1 MKVVEM
7 KNITKRFPGMIA
19 NNNINF
25 DLRKQEVHVLLGE
38 NGAGKTTLMNILYG
52 IYNQDEG
59 EIFINGKSVKIDNPK
74 VAISNGIGMVHQHF
88 MLVHNFTV
96 MENIVLGSEPTR
108 GKFVFDHKTA
118 RKKVQ
123 DLINK
128 YEFNIDPDSKIEDIS
143 VGQQQKVEIL
153 KILYRGADIIILD
166 EPTAVLIP
174 SEIKELEMIMKN
186 LIKEGKSII
195 LITHKLKEVMSM
207 SDRVTIIRRGE
218 LIDTVNTN
226 DTSIDELANLMVGR
240 PINLNI
246 HRDKIRELPDIL
258 TVNNLRVKDNRG
270 VEAVKGIN
278 LNVQSG
284 EIFGIIGVDGNGQ
297 SELVEALTGIRKCE
311 EGTILFDGEN
321 IENLSPRQIID
332 KQISSIPEDRQKTGL
347 VLQHS
352 LYENSILGMHH
363 KKEFSSGVFLD
374 YKKIKSHARSIIE
387 EFDVRT
393 VSEDVAASTLSG
405 GNQQKLIIGREI
417 YKNPKLIIAV
427 QPTRGLD
434 VGAIEYIHRR
444 LMDERDNGKAVL
456 LISLELDE
464 VLGLSDRI
472 GVIYDGNIVKILSRE
487 EADENKI
494 GILMAG
500 GTINDC

>member
-19 NNNINF
+19 NKNINF
-25 DLRKQEVHVLLGE
+25 DLEKKEIHVLLGE

-52 IYNQDEG
+52 IYTQDEG
-59 EIFINGKSVKIDNPK
+59 DIFINGSKIKIKNPK
-74 VAISNGIGMVHQHF
+74 DAISNGIGMVHQHF

-96 MENIVLGSEPTR
+96 MENIVLGCEPVKS
-108 GKFVFDHKTA
+108 GIIFDKKSA
-118 RKKVQ
+118 FKKVKEII
-123 DLINK
+123 DK
-128 YEFNIDPDSKIEDIS
+128 YEFNIDPEVKIEDIS

-174 SEIKELEMIMKN
+174 SEIKELEIIMKN
-186 LIKEGKSII
+186 LTKEGKSII

-218 LIDTVNTN
+218 LIDTLNTK

-240 PINLNI
+240 PVNLNVYKQGENKLS
-246 HRDKIRELPDIL
+246 KILE
-258 TVNNLRVKDNRG
+258 VKDLKAKDSRG
-270 VEAVKGIN
+270 VNVLKGVSF
-278 LNVQSG
+278 NVQSG
-284 EIFGIIGVDGNGQ
+284 EIFGIAGVAGNGQ
-297 SELVEALTGIRKCE
+297 SELVEVITGIRKCYS
-311 EGTILFDGEN
+311 GKIIFDGEN
-321 IENLSPRQIID
+321 IENLTPREIID
-332 KQISSIPEDRQKTGL
+332 KKISSIPEDRHKTGL
-347 VLQHS
+347 ILQHS
-352 LYENSILGMHH
+352 LYENSILGMQND
-363 KKEFSSGVFLD
+363 KKFKKGMFLD
-374 YKKIKSHARSIIE
+374 YKSIRKHALDIIE

-393 VSEDVAASTLSG
+393 VSEDVEASKLSG
-405 GNQQKLIIGREI
+405 GNQQKLIVGREI

-434 VGAIEYIHRR
+434 IGAIEYIHKR
-444 LMDERDNGKAVL
+444 LIKERDSGKAVL

-472 GVIYDGNIVKILSRE
+472 GVMYDGNIVKVLDRCE
-487 EADENKI
+487 FDENKV
-494 GILMAG
+494 GVLMAG
-500 GTINDC
+500 GSIDG

>member
-19 NNNINF
+19 NKNINF

-59 EIFINGKSVKIDNPK
+59 DIFINGEKTKISTPK
-74 VAISNGIGMVHQHF
+74 DAISKGIGMVHQHF

-96 MENIVLGSEPTR
+96 AENIVLGHEPT
-108 GKFVFDHKTA
+108 KFKFIFDKSSVNE
-118 RKKVQ
+118 KVEK
-123 DLINK
+123 LIDK
-128 YEFNIDPDSKIEDIS
+128 YDFNIDLNSKIHDIS

-153 KILYRGADIIILD
+153 KMLYRGADIIILD
-166 EPTAVLIP
+166 EPTAVLTP
-174 SEIKELEMIMKN
+174 DEIKELGDIMNN
-186 LIKEGKSII
+186 LVNEGKSII

-207 SDRVTIIRRGE
+207 SDRVTIIRKGE
-218 LIDTVNTN
+218 LIDTLNTE
-226 DTSIDELANLMVGR
+226 DTSIEELANLMVGR
-240 PINLNI
+240 QIDLNVYTEKSKEFGNVLSIRNLMA
-246 HRDKIRELPDIL
+246 
-258 TVNNLRVKDNRG
+258 KDNRG
-270 VEAVKGIN
+270 IDAIKGLNLDVKY
-278 LNVQSG
+278 G

-297 SELVEALTGIRKCE
+297 SELVEVLTGIRKCCGGE
-311 EGTILFDGEN
+311 ILFNGED
-321 IENLSPRQIID
+321 IKNLSAKDIIN
-332 KQISSIPEDRQKTGL
+332 KNVVSIPEDRHKTGL

-352 LYENSILGMHH
+352 LYENSILGMQHLS
-363 KKEFSSGVFLD
+363 KFSKGIFLD
-374 YKKIKSHARSIIE
+374 YKKIRDHAKRIIE

-393 VSEDVAASTLSG
+393 ISDSVNASILSG
-405 GNQQKLIIGREI
+405 GNQQKFIIGREI

-434 VGAIEYIHRR
+434 VGSIEYIHKR
-444 LMDERDNGKAVL
+444 LIEERNNGKAIL

-464 VLGLSDRI
+464 ILSLSDRI
-472 GVIYDGNIVKILSRE
+472 GVIYNGNIPRVLDRK

-500 GTINDC
+500 GVLGG